1 MDTGGAWNLVKS
13 QILSKQVRVEPGIPA
28 AGLQSRFGGARP
40 HLRLDQREAETSEGQ
55 GRRARQVLTESLMSA
70 SLLGLHTGPSA
81 LSLPAGSLTAPSSS
95 CAGIAFHPRGWGGGR
110 GWSSR
115 WNKLKGEVLFL
126 LCFN

>member
-13 QILSKQVRVEPGIPA
+13 QILSKQVRVGA
-28 AGLQSRFGGARP
+28 WDSTLLALQSRFGGARP
-40 HLRLDQREAETSEGQ
+40 HVRLDQREAEPSEGQ
-55 GRRARQVLTESLMSA
+55 GGRARWVLTESLMSA

-81 LSLPAGSLTAPSSS
+81 LSLLAGSLTAPSI
-95 CAGIAFHPRGWGGGR
+95 CAGIAFHPHGWGEGR

>member
-1 MDTGGAWNLVKS
+1 MYGEGLEVMS
-13 QILSKQVRVEPGIPA
+13 PLSLREQILSKQVQVEPGIPA

-81 LSLPAGSLTAPSSS
+81 LSLPAGSPTAPSS
-95 CAGIAFHPRGWGGGR
+95 CAGM
-110 GWSSR
+110 
-115 WNKLKGEVLFL
+115 GEVGDGLPGGIS
-126 LCFN
+126 